1 MHITNL
7 LVKSVLSSALTL
19 SSLSIFAAASSEHT
33 GHNEH
38 QHHSR
43 HHAMQNMADD
53 YPQHTETADEASYQ
67 PPPKLLHQQQALNT
81 PQNSVSSA
89 SEHDHRKEHG
99 AQIYSQIILDQKW
112 QHSSEG
118 NGAFKSKNQARV
130 GTDEN
135 KIFLKLEAD
144 KHKSHPAEYD
154 AKVLYSRNISD
165 FWDVQAGVR
174 YRQENLA
181 GAAIRQQNER
191 FDAVFGLHGLAPY
204 FFETDAYLYIGEDD
218 FVGLK
223 LETERDLLLT
233 QKLIM
238 QPFIELDLTL
248 NDQAAN
254 AKKTGLRHAT
264 LGLETRYEISKK
276 VMPYLQVGYEYSK
289 GNKQTAWQQASGSD
303 QGWIYALGLKMMF

>member
-1 MHITNL
+1 MQDMTDD
-7 LVKSVLSSALTL
+7 
-19 SSLSIFAAASSEHT
+19 
-33 GHNEH
+33 
-38 QHHSR
+38 
-43 HHAMQNMADD
+43 HA
-53 YPQHTETADEASYQ
+53 QHTETVDAASYQ
-67 PPPKLLHQQQALNT
+67 PPPKLSHQPHAPST

-118 NGAFKSKNQARV
+118 NGAFKSKNQARI

-144 KHKSHPAEYD
+144 KHESHQAEYD

-165 FWDVQAGVR
+165 FWDVQTGVR

-181 GAAIRQQNER
+181 GSATQQQNER

-204 FFETDAYLYIGEDD
+204 FFETDAHVYVGEDD

-238 QPFIELDLTL
+238 QPFVELDVIL

-254 AKKTGLRHAT
+254 AKKTGLSHAT
-264 LGLETRYEISKK
+264 LGLETRYELSKK
-276 VMPYLQVGYEYSK
+276 LMPYLEVGYEYSK
-289 GNKQTAWQQASGSD
+289 GNQQTAWQQSSD
-303 QGWIYALGLKMMF
+303 SEKGWIYGAGLRMMF

>member
-38 QHHSR
+38 QHHSGY
-43 HHAMQNMADD
+43 HAMQNMADD
-53 YPQHTETADEASYQ
+53 HAQHTETADAVSHQ

-144 KHKSHPAEYD
+144 KHESRQAEYD
-154 AKVLYSRNISD
+154 AKVLYSRMISD
-165 FWDVQAGVR
+165 FWDMQAGLG
-174 YRQENLA
+174 YQEHSLEVN
-181 GAAIRQQNER
+181 QQHTMQER
-191 FDAVFGLHGLAPY
+191 WNAVLGLHGLAPY
-204 FFETDAYLYIGEDD
+204 FFETSAYLEVGQDD
-218 FVGLK
+218 YVALNF
-223 LETERDLLLT
+223 EAERDLLLT
-233 QKLIM
+233 QKLIL
-238 QPFIELDLTL
+238 QPYIEVAAIL
-248 NDQAAN
+248 NDASTYTE
-254 AKKTGLRHAT
+254 KTGLHEAA
-264 LGLETRYEISKK
+264 LGLNTRYEITKQ
-276 VMPYLQVGYEYSK
+276 VMPYVDIAYRYEQESQWE
-289 GNKQTAWQQASGSD
+289 ND
-303 QGWIYALGLKMMF
+303 QLSSNSEKDWVYGLGVKFRF

>member
-7 LVKSVLSSALTL
+7 FVKSVLSSALTL
-19 SSLSIFAAASSEHT
+19 SSLSVFAAASSEHT

-38 QHHSR
+38 QHHSG
-43 HHAMQNMADD
+43 HHTMQNMTDD
-53 YPQHTETADEASYQ
+53 HAQHTETVDAASYQ
-67 PPPKLLHQQQALNT
+67 PPPKLSHQPHAPST

-118 NGAFKSKNQARV
+118 NGAFKSKNQARI

-144 KHKSHPAEYD
+144 KQESHPAEYD
-154 AKVLYSRNISD
+154 ANVLYSRNISD
-165 FWDVQAGVR
+165 FWDVQTGVR

-181 GAAIRQQNER
+181 EPATQQQNER

-204 FFETDAYLYIGEDD
+204 FFETDAHVYVGEDD

-238 QPFIELDLTL
+238 QPFVELDVIL

-254 AKKTGLRHAT
+254 AKKTGLSHAT
-264 LGLETRYEISKK
+264 LGLETRYELSKK
-276 VMPYLQVGYEYSK
+276 LMPYLEVGYEYSK
-289 GNKQTAWQQASGSD
+289 GNQQTAWQQSSD
-303 QGWIYALGLKMMF
+303 SEKGWIYGAGLRMMF

>member
-7 LVKSVLSSALTL
+7 FVKSVLSSALTL
-19 SSLSIFAAASSEHT
+19 SSLSVFAAASSDHT
-33 GHNEH
+33 SHAEH
-38 QHHSR
+38 QHHSG
-43 HHAMQNMADD
+43 HHTMQNMTDD
-53 YPQHTETADEASYQ
+53 HAQHTETVDAASYQ
-67 PPPKLLHQQQALNT
+67 PPPKLSHQPHAPST

-118 NGAFKSKNQARV
+118 NGAFKSKNQARI

-144 KHKSHPAEYD
+144 KHESHQAEYD

-165 FWDVQAGVR
+165 FWDVQTGVR

-181 GAAIRQQNER
+181 EPSTNQQNER

-204 FFETDAYLYIGEDD
+204 FFETDAHVYVGEDD

-238 QPFIELDLTL
+238 QPFVELDVIL

-254 AKKTGLRHAT
+254 AKKTGLSHAT
-264 LGLETRYEISKK
+264 LGLETRYELSKK
-276 VMPYLQVGYEYSK
+276 LMPYLEVGYEYSK
-289 GNKQTAWQQASGSD
+289 GNQQTAWQQSSD
-303 QGWIYALGLKMMF
+303 SEKGWIYGAGLRMMF